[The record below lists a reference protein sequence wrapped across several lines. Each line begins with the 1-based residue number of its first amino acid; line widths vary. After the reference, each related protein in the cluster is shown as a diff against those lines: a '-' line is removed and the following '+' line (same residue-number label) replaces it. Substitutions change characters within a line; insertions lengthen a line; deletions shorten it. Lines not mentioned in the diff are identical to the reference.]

1 VHLGRW
7 IGATLACN
15 PDWAVDTM
23 FRMRRWVRLPPT
35 RHNRF
40 TAIVTLLIFLA
51 GNIAW
56 PVSIGSV
63 AGGKCCQVSG
73 LAKCCCGDKPG
84 ARNCGCGNGAELAR
98 RAPEKKMPSC
108 CQKRLA
114 AAEKTAIVMNC
125 ACGESSTPGFIMSTQ
140 PKIAAIAVSVAE
152 LTLTGDIVAAP
163 QFSLPRANRAPET
176 PPPRSSVS

>member
-1 VHLGRW
+1 MHPTNR

-15 PDWAVDTM
+15 PDRATDTM
-23 FRMRRWVRLPPT
+23 FSMRRWVRLRPAL
-35 RHNRF
+35 HNRF

-56 PVSIGSV
+56 PVTTGNA

-84 ARNCGCGNGAELAR
+84 AKNCGCSKGAEIAQHEPL
-98 RAPEKKMPSC
+98 KKLPSC
-108 CQKRLA
+108 CQKKRD
-114 AAEKTAIVMNC
+114 AAEKGAIIVNC
-125 ACGESSTPGFIMSTQ
+125 ACGESSTPGMVISTQ
-140 PKIAAIAVSVAE
+140 PKITAIAVSVAE
-152 LTLTGDIVAAP
+152 LTLTGDLVPAP
-163 QFSLPRANRAPET
+163 ACDLPRANLAPET